1 MKSFIDFQKEEV
13 ELDESTH
20 RIGDYIT
27 YGPSG
32 SNGGR
37 IINKTATHVIV
48 QPTNRDISD
57 KIENKDITRNHR
69 TNPITGHMKKEEV
82 ELDEATVKTQKY
94 SWGTMKTVHQG
105 SDFSIP
111 LHPEHHQEIAK
122 LKDQQEHKF
131 KDETGRHWTAKR
143 SGDDVHFK
151 GANGG
156 NSTTVKHST
165 MSEEVEL
172 DEDTKYTPRFEYRQK
187 VQPNIDKHL
196 DDRKTAGAHTAITYH
211 KQSDGSTHAKV
222 QYRNISHTNSSGV
235 GPIQHKH
242 FSVNKD
248 HSVTP
253 IKINEEQLD
262 EARGKVVASYIQKAK
277 EAMKK
282 KIDMKR
288 KTAQLNDPNS
298 AEKKIVKESDLD
310 EEQLDELSKDTL
322 ASYEKKSR
330 VAAHKHALA
339 SELKGLAADPAGSYA
354 HKMMADKRH
363 AGWKVAVKKLHTEES
378 DLEEEQLDE
387 LSPKTL
393 GSYVKNAHQDQK
405 ERSFSAGYN
414 NNETDKEILKDK
426 KRDKNISKAVNK
438 LVHKANEELEIDEA
452 SRAKLSNYISA
463 AKSDEKKDRSAG
475 IALAQKKK
483 WGDPKYG
490 TVAAKVPANEE
501 VEAIDEIKLADLPV
515 RKIQGRAYGASTPE
529 PHAVDTM
536 EGPRDSELK
545 KIAAEKKKK
554 KFSEMVNLYQDKGLK
569 SLSEMLAK
577 EEVTEDE
584 FNKEIEDAKEKN
596 AGKKKNTEI
605 AKGAVQAVKNEET
618 EVVEYALDVD
628 AINGVAIENI
638 EERHMTEPETK
649 KKEEIVKSMKKGL
662 SGFKDRYGDRAK
674 EVMYAT
680 ATARAKGE

>member
-1 MKSFIDFQKEEV
+1 MYSNNKLIRDVADVAARIMSGQQPVTEKLHPNQQKLDVHEPEKDELTADDFKKLRGKKEV
-13 ELDESTH
+13 
-20 RIGDYIT
+20 
-27 YGPSG
+27 
-32 SNGGR
+32 
-37 IINKTATHVIV
+37 
-48 QPTNRDISD
+48 
-57 KIENKDITRNHR
+57 
-69 TNPITGHMKKEEV
+69 KKEEI
-82 ELDEATVKTQKY
+82 EME
-94 SWGTMKTVHQG
+94 
-105 SDFSIP
+105 
-111 LHPEHHQEIAK
+111 
-122 LKDQQEHKF
+122 
-131 KDETGRHWTAKR
+131 
-143 SGDDVHFK
+143 
-151 GANGG
+151 
-156 NSTTVKHST
+156 
-165 MSEEVEL
+165 
-172 DEDTKYTPRFEYRQK
+172 
-187 VQPNIDKHL
+187 
-196 DDRKTAGAHTAITYH
+196 
-211 KQSDGSTHAKV
+211 
-222 QYRNISHTNSSGV
+222 
-235 GPIQHKH
+235 
-242 FSVNKD
+242 
-248 HSVTP
+248 
-253 IKINEEQLD
+253 
-262 EARGKVVASYIQKAK
+262 
-277 EAMKK
+277 
-282 KIDMKR
+282 
-288 KTAQLNDPNS
+288 
-298 AEKKIVKESDLD
+298 

-378 DLEEEQLDE
+378 ELDVEQ
-387 LSPKTL
+387 
-393 GSYVKNAHQDQK
+393 
-405 ERSFSAGYN
+405 
-414 NNETDKEILKDK
+414 
-426 KRDKNISKAVNK
+426 
-438 LVHKANEELEIDEA
+438 IDEA
-452 SRAKLSNYISA
+452 SRAKLTNYISA
-463 AKSDEKKDRSAG
+463 AKRDEKKDRSAG
-475 IALAQKKK
+475 IVLAQKKK
-483 WGDPKYG
+483 HGNPKYG

-618 EVVEYALDVD
+618 HTTVEFIDLNDV
-628 AINGVAIENI
+628 NGVRYSEIELAQ
-638 EERHMTEPETK
+638 ERTLTPAETD